1 MPWGNYAWF
10 LRTFLL
16 FFVGNLAFSL
26 FNQFLMSQSNILKG
40 TRTYLSGP
48 MDFVGSRVV
57 EKYLGW
63 RALLTPILK
72 ALGMTVLDPWNKPKI
87 RGHGSYGLEGIQ
99 PAKEA
104 YEDDFWTNRSTRARF
119 EKDFWETVH
128 IDMRMTDVADF
139 LVSFVPTNI
148 YSVGTVHE
156 IVLARSQFKPV
167 LFISPPVKYE
177 FFPEL
182 DALSD
187 EVKRLLKFYGIKEN
201 PHGLPS
207 QWYGNIVGGHNM
219 FDGFGWEN
227 LRFKESDFYQ
237 KLLQSV
243 IEVSR
248 PPETM
253 TDEFRAWEQVHLWA
267 SKYQPLLEL
276 RGGVLDHLQ
285 TANPHEQEL
294 LRKELADPREQKR
307 EYFWYNQAYQP
318 QRPMLYQLLCI
329 ASGYIPPKTN
339 ISTRLNKDGS
349 IEHVTFEAVDDDW
362 LLISTEN

>member
-1 MPWGNYAWF
+1 MDTNPQN
-10 LRTFLL
+10 
-16 FFVGNLAFSL
+16 
-26 FNQFLMSQSNILKG
+26 NILQS
-40 TRTYLSGP
+40 TRSYLSGP

-63 RALLTPILK
+63 RALLTPLLRS
-72 ALGMTVLDPWNKPKI
+72 LGITVLDPWNKPAI
-87 RGHGSYGLEGIQ
+87 RGHHAYGLEGIQ
-99 PAKEA
+99 PGKEV
-104 YEDDFWTNRSTRARF
+104 YEKDFWTNPATRASF

-128 IDMRMTDVADF
+128 IDLRMTDVADF

-182 DALSD
+182 DALD
-187 EVKRLLKFYGIKEN
+187 DKVKQMLKFYGIREN

-227 LRFKESDFYQ
+227 LKIKDSDFYE
-237 KLLQSV
+237 KLLSSV
-243 IEVSR
+243 IEATR
-248 PPETM
+248 PKNPDSE
-253 TDEFRAWEQVHLWA
+253 EARVWNRVNQWVKNHA
-267 SKYQPLLEL
+267 PLQKLC
-276 RGGVLDHLQ
+276 GGVLDHIVPTNDEEKKLLEE
-285 TANPHEQEL
+285 ALERPQE
-294 LRKELADPREQKR
+294 KERC
-307 EYFWYNQAYQP
+307 YFWYNQPYVP
-318 QRPMLYQLLCI
+318 QRPMLYQLLSI

-339 ISTRLNKDGS
+339 ISTQLGKDGE
-349 IEHVTFEAVDDDW
+349 INHVTFEAVDDDW
-362 LLISTEN
+362 LLISTDPPPQRKA